1 MKDKYVIR
9 SDWNVVGIGSSSVAV
24 FLFAQ
29 KRVES
34 KLNKG
39 KVRVKGCL

>member
-9 SDWNVVGIGSSSVAV
+9 SDWNAVGIGSSSVAV

-29 KRVES
+29 KRVKS